1 MKKKSKDQRWRWIC
15 AGSLLLASLSGNL
28 EASGLSHPDVN
39 PMEVSQT
46 VRKLRG
52 TILDTNG
59 TPVIGASISVKGTTT
74 GTISDM
80 NGVFTLDV
88 KNGDILE
95 ISFIGYLSHTVKV
108 GTQTDL
114 QVVLKEDTQAL
125 DEVVVVGYGV
135 QKKSVMTA
143 AISRVTSDD
152 LEKLTPTRVEDV
164 LRGKVSG
171 VSIMQNSGQP
181 GAESRV
187 RIRGTGTINDSN
199 PLYIVDG
206 MPLEGGVDYLNPQDI
221 QSIEVLKD
229 AASAAI
235 YGSRAANGVILVTT
249 KSGKKGKAVVNY
261 DFSIGWQNPWR
272 KMSVLNATEYET
284 IMNEAYVNAG
294 MDPIYD
300 DPSKAGVGT
309 NWQNEIYNENA
320 PIMNH
325 QASISGGGDKGSYFL
340 SFGYLD
346 QEGIVGGKDKSDYK
360 RYSLRFNNTYNV
372 FENKANKFFRS
383 FKVGTNLGYTRIISK
398 GISEN
403 DNFSGPLASAV
414 MTPPNESVYLENPSA
429 EDLAY
434 YEKNYPG
441 YVKDDEGRIYNVIE
455 NQEIVNPVA
464 MMQTLNNNKDW
475 DKFVGSVWGELEV
488 FENLTFKTSL
498 STDMAFWG
506 ERNWFPVSYLII
518 KISVMNKYI
527 YLLAVVF
534 GLSGCNDFLELSPTN
549 KVIETDYYK
558 TQEDLTEAL
567 VAAYDPLKWNAYN
580 AYSSYELVSNI
591 MSDDAETGGSTV
603 SDQPQLQRVNDFTN
617 WVTPTNLPEGLWGR
631 SYEGVNRAN
640 IVIEK
645 CPLLPE
651 GTMSEEL
658 RDRYVAEAHFLR
670 VFYYFQLWR
679 FFGYIPYYETN
690 LGLDDITT
698 VPQLQPDEV
707 YAKLIEDLDNN
718 VIGKLPKVVPANEK
732 GRATNGAAIAMKAR
746 IVLYQNDDTKM
757 KEIAS
762 QLKELITDPAYQ
774 YDLIP
779 DYKVLFDDEYEWCK
793 ESVFEV
799 NYTEIGNSNDWAGKA
814 NQGNSDIIM
823 LGARG
828 LKDPN
833 NVYVEGWGFA
843 PVTKALNDAFLSND
857 PRKWTTI
864 IDHEEFRAEGGT
876 ISSDVNQYTGY
887 SVRKYHP
894 RAGYSSTV
902 GTEALNYKNNYRVI
916 RFSDILLM
924 ASEAL
929 LRSGGSVGEAQDYYA
944 RVVKRAM
951 GDDYKV
957 PAVSLDNIYKERRYE
972 FAMEGI
978 RYWDLVRTNQ
988 AKDFIKGWDDTKKY
1002 LPIPQS
1008 EIDKSDGHLVQNPHF

>member
-651 GTMSEEL
+651 GTM
-658 RDRYVAEAHFLR
+658 
-670 VFYYFQLWR
+670 
-679 FFGYIPYYETN
+679 
-690 LGLDDITT
+690 
-698 VPQLQPDEV
+698 
-707 YAKLIEDLDNN
+707 
-718 VIGKLPKVVPANEK
+718 
-732 GRATNGAAIAMKAR
+732 
-746 IVLYQNDDTKM
+746 
-757 KEIAS
+757 
-762 QLKELITDPAYQ
+762 
-774 YDLIP
+774 
-779 DYKVLFDDEYEWCK
+779 
-793 ESVFEV
+793 
-799 NYTEIGNSNDWAGKA
+799 
-814 NQGNSDIIM
+814 
-823 LGARG
+823 
-828 LKDPN
+828 
-833 NVYVEGWGFA
+833 
-843 PVTKALNDAFLSND
+843 
-857 PRKWTTI
+857 
-864 IDHEEFRAEGGT
+864 
-876 ISSDVNQYTGY
+876 
-887 SVRKYHP
+887 
-894 RAGYSSTV
+894 
-902 GTEALNYKNNYRVI
+902 
-916 RFSDILLM
+916 
-924 ASEAL
+924 
-929 LRSGGSVGEAQDYYA
+929 
-944 RVVKRAM
+944 
-951 GDDYKV
+951 
-957 PAVSLDNIYKERRYE
+957 
-972 FAMEGI
+972 
-978 RYWDLVRTNQ
+978 
-988 AKDFIKGWDDTKKY
+988 
-1002 LPIPQS
+1002 
-1008 EIDKSDGHLVQNPHF
+1008 

>member
-1 MKKKSKDQRWRWIC
+1 
-15 AGSLLLASLSGNL
+15 
-28 EASGLSHPDVN
+28 
-39 PMEVSQT
+39 
-46 VRKLRG
+46 
-52 TILDTNG
+52 
-59 TPVIGASISVKGTTT
+59 
-74 GTISDM
+74 
-80 NGVFTLDV
+80 
-88 KNGDILE
+88 
-95 ISFIGYLSHTVKV
+95 
-108 GTQTDL
+108 
-114 QVVLKEDTQAL
+114 
-125 DEVVVVGYGV
+125 
-135 QKKSVMTA
+135 
-143 AISRVTSDD
+143 
-152 LEKLTPTRVEDV
+152 
-164 LRGKVSG
+164 
-171 VSIMQNSGQP
+171 
-181 GAESRV
+181 
-187 RIRGTGTINDSN
+187 
-199 PLYIVDG
+199 
-206 MPLEGGVDYLNPQDI
+206 
-221 QSIEVLKD
+221 
-229 AASAAI
+229 
-235 YGSRAANGVILVTT
+235 
-249 KSGKKGKAVVNY
+249 
-261 DFSIGWQNPWR
+261 
-272 KMSVLNATEYET
+272 
-284 IMNEAYVNAG
+284 
-294 MDPIYD
+294 
-300 DPSKAGVGT
+300 
-309 NWQNEIYNENA
+309 
-320 PIMNH
+320 
-325 QASISGGGDKGSYFL
+325 
-340 SFGYLD
+340 
-346 QEGIVGGKDKSDYK
+346 
-360 RYSLRFNNTYNV
+360 
-372 FENKANKFFRS
+372 
-383 FKVGTNLGYTRIISK
+383 
-398 GISEN
+398 
-403 DNFSGPLASAV
+403 
-414 MTPPNESVYLENPSA
+414 
-429 EDLAY
+429 
-434 YEKNYPG
+434 
-441 YVKDDEGRIYNVIE
+441 
-455 NQEIVNPVA
+455 
-464 MMQTLNNNKDW
+464 
-475 DKFVGSVWGELEV
+475 
-488 FENLTFKTSL
+488 
-498 STDMAFWG
+498 
-506 ERNWFPVSYLII
+506 
-518 KISVMNKYI
+518 MNKYI

-718 VIGKLPKVVPANEK
+718 VIGKLPKIVPANEK

-843 PVTKALNDAFLSND
+843 PVTKALNDAFLPND

-876 ISSDVNQYTGY
+876 VSSDVNQYTGY
-887 SVRKYHP
+887 SVRKYHCLLYTSPSP
-894 RAGYSSTV
+894 R
-902 GTEALNYKNNYRVI
+902 
-916 RFSDILLM
+916 D
-924 ASEAL
+924 
-929 LRSGGSVGEAQDYYA
+929 
-944 RVVKRAM
+944 
-951 GDDYKV
+951 
-957 PAVSLDNIYKERRYE
+957 
-972 FAMEGI
+972 
-978 RYWDLVRTNQ
+978 
-988 AKDFIKGWDDTKKY
+988 
-1002 LPIPQS
+1002 
-1008 EIDKSDGHLVQNPHF
+1008 